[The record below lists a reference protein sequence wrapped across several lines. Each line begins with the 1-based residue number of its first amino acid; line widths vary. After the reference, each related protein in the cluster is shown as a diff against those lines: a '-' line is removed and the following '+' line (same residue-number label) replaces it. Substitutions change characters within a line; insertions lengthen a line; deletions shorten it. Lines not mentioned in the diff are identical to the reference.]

1 MQAEYEA
8 LGEVGSASE
17 MEFDAE
23 EEEEGEDDLQ
33 RREVPHMV
41 HVKRVQCVR
50 VVVLATQ
57 IEDYI
62 RTIGLGSKSHAKS
75 GKDRKTR
82 EKVDNK
88 HLKENG
94 TAEATKK
101 EIKKEKENK
110 KEKKKK
116 TNAVEEGQEDRT
128 LERQKKKNKKKKG
141 GSNMSESGEGERG
154 VGERAEVERQLL
166 SLSVST
172 HTRLLVSPD
181 SEQPWFD
188 QVSPSFHCIRL
199 CVCQNEGV
207 SLVHRVC
214 VCVCQNER
222 VSLVHRVLLQRQHI
236 QCQRQFFPTSKQ

>member
-23 EEEEGEDDLQ
+23 EEEGGEDDLQ
-33 RREVPHMV
+33 RREVQHMV
-41 HVKRVQCVR
+41 HVKMVQCVR

-62 RTIGLGSKSHAKS
+62 RTIGLGSKSNAKS
-75 GKDRKTR
+75 AEDRKTK

-101 EIKKEKENK
+101 ENKKDK

-116 TNAVEEGQEDRT
+116 KRNAVEEGQEDRT
-128 LERQKKKNKKKKG
+128 LERQKKKKNKKKG
-141 GSNMSESGEGERG
+141 GSTVTKNGEGERG

-166 SLSVST
+166 SLSAST
-172 HTRLLVSPD
+172 HTRLLVSPN

-199 CVCQNEGV
+199 CVCVRMKEFFSCTQSVCMCV
-207 SLVHRVC
+207 S
-214 VCVCQNER
+214 E
-222 VSLVHRVLLQRQHI
+222 
-236 QCQRQFFPTSKQ
+236 